1 MAYDDD
7 DDETAFC
14 AECDNEYPARRLE
27 LGYMLC
33 RECGDKAAV
42 AARQHWTVAL
52 IHKSNYQLITDHSL
66 LKHINNKGGNT
77 R

>member
-1 MAYDDD
+1 MTND
-7 DDETAFC
+7 DDEAFC
-14 AECDNEYPARRLE
+14 EQCGDEFPPARLR
-27 LGYMLC
+27 LGYKLC
-33 RECGDKAAV
+33 FKCGDSAAIN
-42 AARQHWTVAL
+42 ARSGWTVAL